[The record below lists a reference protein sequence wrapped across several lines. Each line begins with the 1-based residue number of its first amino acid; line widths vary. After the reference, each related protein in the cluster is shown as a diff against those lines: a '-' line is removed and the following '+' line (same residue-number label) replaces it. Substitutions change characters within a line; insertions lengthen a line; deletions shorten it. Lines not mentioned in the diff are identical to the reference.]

1 MKNTLKLML
10 GLVLLISIFLSA
22 CAPPPP
28 PVTKDQLD
36 QTDLEAVTAETNA
49 NELKVEMETLE
60 EELEIKQSEL
70 ESLKKYQ
77 QELELEE

>member
-1 MKNTLKLML
+1 MKDTLKLIL
-10 GLVLLISIFLSA
+10 GLVLLISIFITA

-36 QTDLEAVTAETNA
+36 LSEAEALEAEQNA
-49 NELKVEMETLE
+49 DELKMEKDALE
-60 EELEIKQSEL
+60 EELKMKQAQL
-70 ESLKKYQ
+70 ESLKNYQ